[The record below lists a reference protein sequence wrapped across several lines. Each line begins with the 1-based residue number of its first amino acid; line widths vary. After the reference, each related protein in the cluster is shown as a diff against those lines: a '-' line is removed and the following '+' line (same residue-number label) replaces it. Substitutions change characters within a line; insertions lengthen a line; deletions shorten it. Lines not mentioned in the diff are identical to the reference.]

1 MQKTSSALWMVTS
14 AISISTGII
23 PQIMVVIILFRIFTI
38 RLPDMITNGV
48 QIDFPDKGVKFG
60 LGI

>member
-1 MQKTSSALWMVTS
+1 
-14 AISISTGII
+14 
-23 PQIMVVIILFRIFTI
+23 MVVIILFRIFTI

-48 QIDFPDKGVKFG
+48 QIDFPDRGVKFTLATDPPAGAFANFG